1 MTTEVVQ
8 SGTGLNRGVLEK
20 ALEDRWDC
28 DPETCFCARPCKHPD
43 PAIVPEGSVKSRR
56 SVLGMPRR
64 SSHLKINRI
73 GTLVDCHENGEA
85 TRSELEELGDL
96 AKDEEDLGDVSR
108 ATDRTGHPSGRYDI
122 GNHG

>member
-1 MTTEVVQ
+1 M
-8 SGTGLNRGVLEK
+8 
-20 ALEDRWDC
+20 EDRWNC

-43 PAIVPEGSVKSRR
+43 SAIVPEGSVKSRQ

-73 GTLVDCHENGEA
+73 GTLVDCHENAEA

-108 ATDRTGHPSGRYDI
+108 ATDKTEQDIPPADTKLGTTGKHDRLDNTLRLNG
-122 GNHG
+122 